1 MNKSIKEIIDQIS
14 CISMINE
21 SMNHIFDELQDNI
34 YFRLNYFKDERKLEI
49 KKKLTEKYF
58 DRVFLTQSFK
68 NTVIPQ
74 RFFCLEPDF
83 FKTLDNFQIK
93 LESLSGALVIVN
105 NNDVNVGGNIDIF
118 TQFVLQAETTL
129 FAVWDWDNHHWL
141 SLSCQLAA
149 VSDLYFPSHSENL
162 FQLSKF
168 NPSATHVVQA
178 GTIQWKNEYLQNN
191 KEYILNINRTNGL
204 LGKHIPYENFKLRN
218 SIVTKVSET
227 FADVGFVSPQFHLLS
242 TEDRLTQWATFK
254 AHLIVPVLND
264 VPIRFFDALCTGG
277 IPVVP
282 ESLKGFFTNYGLHAN
297 DVFYYSSY
305 DIMHIEEL
313 ISQVFVQ
320 FDKDGQTGIERRFL
334 MGTSQNHID
343 NRISKIIEI
352 CKNKYL

>member
-1 MNKSIKEIIDQIS
+1 
-14 CISMINE
+14 
-21 SMNHIFDELQDNI
+21 
-34 YFRLNYFKDERKLEI
+34 
-49 KKKLTEKYF
+49 
-58 DRVFLTQSFK
+58 
-68 NTVIPQ
+68 
-74 RFFCLEPDF
+74 
-83 FKTLDNFQIK
+83 
-93 LESLSGALVIVN
+93 
-105 NNDVNVGGNIDIF
+105 
-118 TQFVLQAETTL
+118 
-129 FAVWDWDNHHWL
+129 
-141 SLSCQLAA
+141 
-149 VSDLYFPSHSENL
+149 
-162 FQLSKF
+162 
-168 NPSATHVVQA
+168 
-178 GTIQWKNEYLQNN
+178 
-191 KEYILNINRTNGL
+191 
-204 LGKHIPYENFKLRN
+204 LRN